1 MPIFEVLGPVRVRR
15 DDGSTLTPTG
25 LQSQLLGLLLA
36 NPGRL
41 LTHDRLADAMW
52 GCPAD
57 PRMVHRLQTHVHRL
71 RSAVGDLPL
80 AADPGGYRLQI
91 TAEQTDAGRFE
102 SLVSAAADVAAQQPA
117 QAAALAREALNLWRG
132 RPFHG
137 LETEET
143 AAASV
148 RLQHLRVTAWE
159 ELYAA
164 ELTCGHHE
172 LVADELPP
180 VVDQHPLRER
190 LRELLMMSHA
200 AAGRQADALA
210 VFHEA
215 RSVLR
220 RELGVEPGPG
230 LQDLQARILSGAA
243 LDHDRL
249 PPAAA
254 LEALSRQRA
263 GVHGACAAVEV
274 PAQLPARPRG
284 FIGRDAEQSELW
296 TWLDDDHRPASL
308 FTLIGGAGVGKT
320 ALALHW
326 AHEIAHRFPDGHL
339 AVDLRGYGPED
350 PVPAEQALAGFLR
363 ALGTDVE
370 HVPDGL
376 DERAAAFRSQTAE
389 RRLLILL
396 DNARDVSQV
405 RPLLP
410 GGSGSLV
417 IVTSRTALT
426 GLVLQEGAHQ
436 IALSTMGDDDS
447 RRLLGQLLGPA
458 PSADQLETLADRCAH
473 LPLALRVA
481 AERVRGIGSED
492 LPTVL
497 EDLEDLQ
504 DRLDVLDLHAT
515 GDQASSM
522 RAVFSWSYLG
532 LEPTPAWLF
541 RCFGVAPAHELSL
554 QGLSALAGLELRIVR
569 QGVEGLRRA
578 HLVESCGPHRYRL
591 HDLLRSYAIELTEDH
606 EGDTV
611 REACL
616 DRLCRHYLRGVAA
629 ALEILMPEEMTIP
642 EARDLL
648 DADTVRP
655 FSRKTDAAEWLEQ
668 ELPHLLVTAEHCA
681 DGGQPRFAV
690 VLSKL
695 LRRHLDRSPYLHSA
709 HRLHTAAFL
718 AGRRLED
725 LAAQGHSLRM
735 LGRVAL
741 LRVQL
746 EESREL
752 LERSVDCHLR
762 AGEEREAA
770 VTRGLLGG
778 AHAYRGD
785 IRGALREHRSSVDTL
800 RALDDPAVCFSLA
813 NWGLAHHLLGEADE
827 ARRLLHE
834 AVDISRQRGS
844 PYGESVAL
852 LNLTLTYASTGEH
865 EAALD
870 LARRTLR
877 LATRLGRRARAC
889 QALVSAGEAL
899 HGVGRRKVGHR
910 LVRLA
915 LTEAED
921 LGQRDI
927 IATAHLA
934 LGGLTREAR
943 ALQHSR
949 SHLLISLE
957 QARGHWDL
965 EALTL
970 ISLGETCSATQD
982 PDGAREAWGQ
992 ALAIYE
998 RVGHAHTPVLRRR
1011 LQGVESP
1018 AVT

>member
-1 MPIFEVLGPVRVRR
+1 M
-15 DDGSTLTPTG
+15 
-25 LQSQLLGLLLA
+25 
-36 NPGRL
+36 
-41 LTHDRLADAMW
+41 
-52 GCPAD
+52 
-57 PRMVHRLQTHVHRL
+57 
-71 RSAVGDLPL
+71 
-80 AADPGGYRLQI
+80 
-91 TAEQTDAGRFE
+91 
-102 SLVSAAADVAAQQPA
+102 
-117 QAAALAREALNLWRG
+117 
-132 RPFHG
+132 
-137 LETEET
+137 
-143 AAASV
+143 
-148 RLQHLRVTAWE
+148 
-159 ELYAA
+159 
-164 ELTCGHHE
+164 
-172 LVADELPP
+172 
-180 VVDQHPLRER
+180 
-190 LRELLMMSHA
+190 
-200 AAGRQADALA
+200 
-210 VFHEA
+210 
-215 RSVLR
+215 
-220 RELGVEPGPG
+220 
-230 LQDLQARILSGAA
+230 
-243 LDHDRL
+243 
-249 PPAAA
+249 
-254 LEALSRQRA
+254 
-263 GVHGACAAVEV
+263 
-274 PAQLPARPRG
+274 
-284 FIGRDAEQSELW
+284 
-296 TWLDDDHRPASL
+296 
-308 FTLIGGAGVGKT
+308 
-320 ALALHW
+320 
-326 AHEIAHRFPDGHL
+326 
-339 AVDLRGYGPED
+339 
-350 PVPAEQALAGFLR
+350 
-363 ALGTDVE
+363 
-370 HVPDGL
+370 
-376 DERAAAFRSQTAE
+376 
-389 RRLLILL
+389 
-396 DNARDVSQV
+396 
-405 RPLLP
+405 
-410 GGSGSLV
+410 
-417 IVTSRTALT
+417 
-426 GLVLQEGAHQ
+426 
-436 IALSTMGDDDS
+436 
-447 RRLLGQLLGPA
+447 
-458 PSADQLETLADRCAH
+458 
-473 LPLALRVA
+473 
-481 AERVRGIGSED
+481 
-492 LPTVL
+492 
-497 EDLEDLQ
+497 
-504 DRLDVLDLHAT
+504 
-515 GDQASSM
+515 
-522 RAVFSWSYLG
+522 
-532 LEPTPAWLF
+532 
-541 RCFGVAPAHELSL
+541 
-554 QGLSALAGLELRIVR
+554 
-569 QGVEGLRRA
+569 EGLRRA

-611 REACL
+611 RQACL

-642 EARDLL
+642 KARDLL

-668 ELPHLLVTAEHCA
+668 KLPHLLVTAEHCA

-690 VLSKL
+690 VLSKI
-695 LRRHLDRSPYLHSA
+695 LRRHLDRSPYLHTA
-709 HRLHTAAFL
+709 HRLQTASFL

-762 AGEEREAA
+762 AGEEREGA

-778 AHAYRGD
+778 VHAYRGD

-800 RALDDPAVCFSLA
+800 RSLDDPAVCFSLA